1 MALTP
6 DEIDG
11 LRELI
16 LAVYGPVTEELLR
29 DLCRCITAAGQIS
42 SGDEYKLL
50 LAKSLAGADDV
61 IADTLR
67 RQTDLTDDA
76 VEQLMRWAAE
86 KTAPLEE
93 NESLRNIAEA
103 YVKVTRKEVANVLG
117 QLAAADVD
125 GRVYPIKDVYR
136 RTMDYVFREVSSGTK
151 TPEEAVRRATLRL
164 WQRGIRTVDRSD
176 GRTFSVE
183 FMAQRA
189 IMAKM
194 GEMTT
199 AINEKHHDDGG
210 CDGWEISAHSASAP
224 DHEPYQGRQYSD
236 KEYKRLNS
244 RLQRRIG
251 TLSCKHIAWPIKLGV
266 DSPQWTNEQ
275 LAEMARENAKGVTY
289 EGRHYTQYE
298 ATQQQKALENSIRQC
313 KVRSAAAQEEGKL
326 GSGELRSSR
335 ILLRQLNAEY
345 KRFSAAAGL
354 RTAPE
359 RLRAAGLGRALRPD
373 GTLEMPRPAGT
384 LTGSG
389 GKLDVE
395 EARKSY
401 SAYLDT
407 LTDAPEKNMVWLRYF
422 TEKNPTEYMEDG
434 TLDAPFAYDPVED
447 RILYNP
453 RHPQFSTTDFEM
465 ANTHELA
472 HRTDVLNAQGYKNKA
487 FVDAISDA
495 SKAVLDNAEGFQRVA
510 QAVRSDLMKDILSAL
525 SSGRLDTGFGH
536 KAEYWAKNSE
546 AVPLEIFA
554 ELFTMETR
562 NDSDLFFVKKLFP
575 GLWKEYQKLF

>member
-1 MALTP
+1 MRAHRNDVYRARRSRGKAWPVILW
-6 DEIDG
+6 
-11 LRELI
+11 I
-16 LAVYGPVTEELLR
+16 LAGLIVLAVILFFAGQKYIVYDSDGSLHVVFPIMETAAPVTESGQPETVDTELVLE
-29 DLCRCITAAGQIS
+29 DPDYSGIVSDAGKGLTELHGQYLTADKITPDGLTRAASAVKAAGGNALVLQM
-42 SGDEYKLL
+42 K
-50 LAKSLAGADDV
+50 
-61 IADTLR
+61 
-67 RQTDLTDDA
+67 
-76 VEQLMRWAAE
+76 
-86 KTAPLEE
+86 AP
-93 NESLRNIAEA
+93 
-103 YVKVTRKEVANVLG
+103 G
-117 QLAAADVD
+117 
-125 GRVYPIKDVYR
+125 
-136 RTMDYVFREVSSGTK
+136 
-151 TPEEAVRRATLRL
+151 
-164 WQRGIRTVDRSD
+164 
-176 GRTFSVE
+176 
-183 FMAQRA
+183 
-189 IMAKM
+189 
-194 GEMTT
+194 
-199 AINEKHHDDGG
+199 
-210 CDGWEISAHSASAP
+210 
-224 DHEPYQGRQYSD
+224 
-236 KEYKRLNS
+236 
-244 RLQRRIG
+244 G

-266 DSPQWTNEQ
+266 DSPQWTEEQ

-313 KVRSAAAQEEGKL
+313 KDRIAAAQEEGKL

-359 RLRAAGLGRALRPD
+359 RLRAAGLGRALKPD